1 MEIKET
7 VQKVLQE
14 LVLPDLGRIREDN
27 AKILAVLDLTNK
39 RLDDVNTHLADQS
52 RRIDEVRSE
61 LTQKID
67 DVRSELTKRIDE
79 TNKKIDDVRS
89 ELTMRIDETNKKID
103 DVRSELT
110 QKIDEVRSEIAK
122 RSDETNKKINDVQMD
137 LIKRLDA
144 NNARIDLFYETSRTT
159 EYELRKIDDRVAS
172 LEHDVEDIRQRMVA

>member
-67 DVRSELTKRIDE
+67 DVRSELTQ
-79 TNKKIDDVRS
+79 KIDDVRS
-89 ELTMRIDETNKKID
+89 ELTKRIDETNKKID

-137 LIKRLDA
+137 LIKRFDA
-144 NNARIDLFYETSRTT
+144 NNARIDLFFETSRTT
-159 EYELRKIDDRVAS
+159 KYELRKIDDRVAS